1 MGPWPLRCYFQ
12 SSLLQ
17 KLEGE
22 QENKASTQGR
32 VQGITKIH
40 LD

>member
-1 MGPWPLRCYFQ
+1 MIAK

-22 QENKASTQGR
+22 NWDYTFTFNWVGHNR
-32 VQGITKIH
+32 LLI
-40 LD
+40 